1 MAKRIRFPLILD
13 KDAEARNLEEL
24 RTNFS
29 LRAVLEYYENGKLLT
44 WLENLYLLDEADQ
57 IRELNKEDS
66 DFQRSLCGIFQVE
79 YTRDMDP
86 KVIEQRKKRLERL
99 RAVTDEDGLYR
110 MVDYVAFDQED
121 LADLLDEGERTIYL
135 CREEGKE
142 FTFTIPAS
150 CTGITYTGII
160 THSGQ
165 RPRVRISGGTLEDME
180 KFGITV
186 EFCDVEQPRPLKQ
199 KKAQMLTDSSAS
211 VLPEGGTVI
220 AVGLN
225 SYGQCDLK
233 SWKNIVSIACGDC
246 HTVGLKKDGTVVA
259 TGYNANNQCKVEAWR
274 DIVSIAC
281 GDGYTVGLKKDGT
294 VIATGYNIFGQCDV
308 KSWKDIISIACGD
321 GYTIGLKKNG
331 TIVTTGYNGKKQ
343 CDVESW
349 RNIVSIACGC
359 SHTVGLQ
366 KDGTTIAVG
375 LNGNGQCSVESW
387 VDIVSVAC
395 GKYHTVGL
403 KKNGT
408 LAIAGANKKGQ
419 RSIESWKDVVSIAC
433 GNNYTIGLKKDGT
446 IVATEYYDYKNTVE
460 TWRDIIFIDSGAN
473 HTVAIQKP

>member
-150 CTGITYTGII
+150 CTGITYTGNI

-233 SWKNIVSIACGDC
+233 SWKN
-246 HTVGLKKDGTVVA
+246 
-259 TGYNANNQCKVEAWR
+259 
-274 DIVSIAC
+274 IVSIAC

-446 IVATEYYDYKNTVE
+446 ILATEYYDYKNTVE